1 MAYGTVN
8 ADVIGTSVAGSNLG
22 AGNASIMKN
31 RIINGAM
38 QIWQRGTTSTAI
50 GYQTADRWSFYADS
64 SRTVAQSTDVPSG
77 FTYSASLSGT
87 GSTGFTQKIE
97 SVNTIGLVGNSIT
110 ISFWLKQTT
119 GAGTNA
125 IALNLYYP
133 TAVDNYSATTQ
144 IGSTVNFT
152 TTTGWVQY
160 TATFN
165 SLPSGVSNGIQ
176 LTIVTTSGSAVV
188 FLLTGVQLE
197 VGSSATGFE
206 YVNYQTSL
214 ANCQRY
220 YWKNSG
226 SSQYLRLGIGPA
238 NQTTSASITINMQ
251 IPMRSAPTSVTT
263 TGSFGLWTG
272 ATVFSVTAGSFALDS
287 TSSGIASTVVTMNS
301 SGLTT
306 GTTYQLIG
314 NSDSTAAIALSAEL

>member
-1 MAYGTVN
+1 MPYGTVN
-8 ADVIGTSVAGSNLG
+8 ADVIQTSTSGGILG

-38 QIWQRGTTSTAI
+38 QVWQRGTSSTAI

-87 GSTGFTQKIE
+87 GSTGFTQKVE

-125 IALNLYYP
+125 IALNLYY
-133 TAVDNYSATTQ
+133 ANSKDDWNASTQ
-144 IGSTVNFT
+144 ISTSQNFT
-152 TTTGWVQY
+152 TTTGWAQY
-160 TATFN
+160 SATFS
-165 SLPSGVSNGIQ
+165 SLPSGAANGLQ
-176 LTIVTTSGSAVV
+176 VTIVTTSGSAVV

-197 VGSSATGFE
+197 LGSSATGFE

-220 YWKNSG
+220 FQTYGGASANDFVTIGATNSTSITVGIIQLPVTMRTSPSVGYTSTSALVSDDNGSGGTSTAITTGAYGATSAYLVITTAAVLVNNRPSRIYVNG
-226 SSQYLRLGIGPA
+226 SSARL
-238 NQTTSASITINMQ
+238 T
-251 IPMRSAPTSVTT
+251 
-263 TGSFGLWTG
+263 W
-272 ATVFSVTAGSFALDS
+272 
-287 TSSGIASTVVTMNS
+287 
-301 SGLTT
+301 
-306 GTTYQLIG
+306 
-314 NSDSTAAIALSAEL
+314 SAEL

>member
-1 MAYGTVN
+1 
-8 ADVIGTSVAGSNLG
+8 
-22 AGNASIMKN
+22 MKN

-125 IALNLYYP
+125 IGLSLYYA
-133 TAVDNYSATTQ
+133 TASDNWNASTQISTTQ
-144 IGSTVNFT
+144 TFT
-152 TTTGWVQY
+152 TTTGWAQY
-160 TATFN
+160 SATFS
-165 SLPSGVSNGIQ
+165 SLPSGSANGLQ
-176 LTIVTTSGSAVV
+176 VTISTTSGSAVV

-197 VGSSATGFE
+197 VGSSATSFDYRQYTTE
-206 YVNYQTSL
+206 LQL
-214 ANCQRY
+214 CQRY
-220 YWKNSG
+220 YYVNASGATDSVMCPGYYLTSSNAAGIIPYPVTMRITPSLSSTSGTNYYKTSTDDLFNSLSIAYG
-226 SSQYLRLGIGPA
+226 T
-238 NQTTSASITINMQ
+238 NQTMLVFNNTETSGTAGYSIH
-251 IPMRSAPTSVTT
+251 MRTNSS
-263 TGSFGLWTG
+263 S
-272 ATVFSVTAGSFALDS
+272 ATVAF
-287 TSSGIASTVVTMNS
+287 
-301 SGLTT
+301 
-306 GTTYQLIG
+306 
-314 NSDSTAAIALSAEL
+314 SAEL